1 MAQISKGWQY
11 QPSGEYSQVTH
22 ENLNAHVDNA
32 TLTNGAIVEQDLVTF
47 ANNDDLLLLSQNGS
61 LVSVT
66 KESFL
71 RNTAISTGEFGFGGG
86 WYENGSYVVIHH
98 LGFTSTYL
106 GSNGPVNIFN
116 APSAAGNP
124 SSGFG
129 DSTTVAYSLAVSGQ
143 GFDANTIGLHK
154 SALIVDFD
162 SKLLVHGRNRT
173 KDFTPSG
180 TIVAFA
186 GETAPEGWVI
196 CDGRT
201 LDATSTSVEYDILPN
216 GDAVSKYYWLWGV
229 LGTTYGGTG
238 QSSFKV
244 PDLRGEFIRGY
255 DHGNGND
262 PRVFGSKQKDLL
274 KAHKHIA
281 SNNDC
286 RDYSAINGIGTGTY
300 NGWCDTSGT
309 GSGYGAALTGDGQ
322 HPEQVVSGVPTVGS
336 ETRPRNIAL
345 NYIIKI

>member
-1 MAQISKGWQY
+1 MAQISKGHQY
-11 QPSGEYSQVTH
+11 EPTGDKSQVTA
-22 ENLNAHVDNA
+22 ENLNDHVDKA
-32 TLTNGAIVEQDLVTF
+32 TLVVGCIKEQDF
-47 ANNDDLLLLSQNGS
+47 IAGAYNEDELLLAQGES
-61 LVSVT
+61 LVRIS
-66 KESFL
+66 KQNFL
-71 RNTAISTGEFGFGGG
+71 RTTYLSTGEFGFGGG
-86 WYENGSYVVIHH
+86 IFQNGNNVAISHTG
-98 LGFTSTYL
+98 LTSTYF
-106 GSNGPVNIFN
+106 GQNGFINIFN
-116 APSAAGNP
+116 APSLGGNP

-143 GFDANTIGLHK
+143 GFDRGTIGLWK

-186 GETAPEGWVI
+186 GLNAPEGWVI

-201 LDATSTSVEYDILPN
+201 LDATDTSTEYELLAN
-216 GDAVSKYYWLWGV
+216 NDAVSKYYFLWQV
-229 LGTTYGGTG
+229 IGTTYGGTG
-238 QSSFKV
+238 QSAFKV

-255 DHGNGND
+255 DHNNGND

-274 KAHKHIA
+274 KAHKHVA

-286 RDYSAINGIGTGTY
+286 QAYEYINGRGTGKY
-300 NGWCDTSGT
+300 NHWCDTRT
-309 GSGYGAALTGDGQ
+309 IYDNADAALTGDGT
-322 HPEQVVSGVPTVGS
+322 HPEQVVNGVPTVGH